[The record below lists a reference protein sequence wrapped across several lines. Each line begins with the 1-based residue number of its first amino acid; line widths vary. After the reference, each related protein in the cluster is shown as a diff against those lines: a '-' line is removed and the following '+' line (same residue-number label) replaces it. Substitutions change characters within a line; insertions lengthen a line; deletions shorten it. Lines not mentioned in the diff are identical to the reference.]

1 MKALILIADGFE
13 DIEFFHLYYRLQ
25 EEGVDVTVTSI
36 HGHTLTGQKGYRVEP
51 DLLIRDI
58 AHTDFDLLLIPGGT
72 SPERL
77 RTREE
82 AVGLTRSFM
91 QEGQMVATISHGIQ
105 LLISAGSMDARA
117 IACSPSIRD
126 DARAS
131 GGRYRDEAVV
141 VDDNL
146 ITGRSRED
154 LPEFTA
160 KVVELIGQRVG

>member
-13 DIEFFHLYYRLQ
+13 DIEFFHLWYRLQ
-25 EEGVDVTVTSI
+25 EEGVPTTIISI
-36 HGHTLTGQKGYRVEP
+36 HSHTLTGLRGYKVEP

-58 AHTDFDLLLIPGGT
+58 AHTDYDLLLIPGGS

-91 QEGQMVATISHGIQ
+91 QEGQLVGAISHGVQVI
-105 LLISAGSMDARA
+105 ISAGSMDNRA
-117 IACSPSIRD
+117 VTCSPSIRD
-126 DARAS
+126 DARSA
-131 GGRYRDEAVV
+131 GGRYRDDAVV

-160 KVVELIGQRVG
+160 KIVALIGEKVR